1 MTRPLL
7 SARAILQILEVAH
20 ESTGA
25 GWGTDV
31 SEALTRSG
39 GGAMSGTALMTYRP
53 SEGGLQPLHPLS
65 HSLWELI
72 GIGQAALS
80 SEQAARVYAPQ
91 ATAVTATSVYGGPPP
106 ATFKSALRGLGMADF
121 LGVTAPLG
129 QAGSFS
135 IGTGLM
141 HAHSLGEDA
150 RHRLAA
156 LALRLRAVWQV
167 RQAFDAGSGLPLA
180 SSAPPTARAR
190 SAQADRALARAI
202 RVRGDDTAAEA
213 INAWTALLREGWL
226 VVSTGHQGE
235 TQRVVLTRN
244 PGHDGVEPFGLTR
257 RERQVVDLVASGL
270 SNKEVGYE
278 LNVPET
284 SVATI
289 LLRARQKLG
298 VGSRLELVQL
308 KRWLT
313 LTPGLVA

>member
-1 MTRPLL
+1 MARPFL
-7 SARAILQILEVAH
+7 SARSILQVLEVAH

-25 GWGTDV
+25 GWAADV
-31 SEALTRSG
+31 SEAISRSG
-39 GGAMSGTALMTYRP
+39 GGALSGAALMTYRP
-53 SEGGLQPLHPLS
+53 SEGGLEPLHPLS

-72 GIGQAALS
+72 RIGQAALS

-91 ATAVTATSVYGGPPP
+91 ATAVTATRVYGGPPP
-106 ATFKSALRGLGMADF
+106 ATFRSALRGLGMADF

-129 QAGSFS
+129 QTGSFS
-135 IGTGLM
+135 IGAGLM

-167 RQAFDAGSGLPLA
+167 RDALDGGGRLPLA
-180 SSAPPTARAR
+180 SAPPPSARAL
-190 SAQADRALARAI
+190 SAQADRALARATRI
-202 RVRGDDTAAEA
+202 RGDDTAAEA

-226 VVSTGHQGE
+226 VVPTGRQGE
-235 TQRVVLTRN
+235 AQRVVLTRN
-244 PGHDGVEPFGLTR
+244 PGRDGAESFGLTR
-257 RERQVVDLVASGL
+257 RERQVVDLVASAL

-278 LNVPET
+278 LGIPET

-313 LTPGLVA
+313 LTPGLAS